1 MCFLLLPA
9 TAQLPTTTTTWVA
22 AAVAKS
28 ESRPIVVSE
37 YVYLCSFFL
46 LQKR

>member
-1 MCFLLLPA
+1 MCFLLPA
-9 TAQLPTTTTTWVA
+9 TAQLPTTTTWVA